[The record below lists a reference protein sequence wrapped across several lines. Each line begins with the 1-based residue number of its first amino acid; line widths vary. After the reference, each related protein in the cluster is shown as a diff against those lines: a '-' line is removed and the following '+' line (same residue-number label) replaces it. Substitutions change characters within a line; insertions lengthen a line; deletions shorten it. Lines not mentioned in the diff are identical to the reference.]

1 MICAPARGVG
11 WRGWEV
17 VPLASVESGFQYR
30 GDLRQTALPEI
41 LYTIDRF
48 QVPGI
53 IEASRDGVVKRVF
66 IKEGNVVHATSS
78 SREDSLGTFLQES
91 GLLSAAAVAETMRER
106 ERANKRYGV
115 LLIENGLLSPQ
126 EIYRAIRQ
134 QIEGI
139 VWSLFYWQEGS
150 VAFSIGDFR
159 EADTVRIQLPMRQ
172 VIFQGIKRAPDA
184 KALIARLWRKETLL
198 EPCYRTEELIEVA
211 LDGSDVRLL
220 GLVDGKR
227 TLYEIC
233 SQGPYSAAENGKV
246 LYAFQVL
253 RLIRAAGVA
262 AEIEPVERREEP
274 SSGAIRIRFKTEGD
288 RYSF

>member
-1 MICAPARGVG
+1 
-11 WRGWEV
+11 V
-17 VPLASVESGFQYR
+17 VLLATVESGFQYR
-30 GDLRQTALPEI
+30 GDLAETALPEI
-41 LYTIDRF
+41 LFTIDRF

-53 IEASRDGVVKRVF
+53 IEANRDDIVKRVF

-78 SREDSLGTFLQES
+78 SREDSLGTYLQTI
-91 GLLSAAAVAETMRER
+91 GLLTPEAYAATMRER
-106 ERANKRYGV
+106 ERSNKRYGV
-115 LLIENGLLSPQ
+115 LLIESGLLAPE

-139 VWSLFYWQEGS
+139 VWSLFYWHEGN
-150 VAFSIGDFR
+150 VTFSIGDFR
-159 EADTVRIQLPMRQ
+159 ESDTVRIQLPMRQ

-184 KALIARLWRKETLL
+184 KALVARVGRKETVL

-227 TLYEIC
+227 TLYDIC
-233 SQGPYSAAENGKV
+233 RQGPYSAAENGKV

-253 RLIRAAGVA
+253 RLVRAAGVA
-262 AEIEPVERREEP
+262 EEVEPLETIEPRREET
-274 SSGAIRIRFKTEGD
+274 SGAIRIRFKTESGKHG
-288 RYSF
+288 F

>member
-1 MICAPARGVG
+1 VWAGG
-11 WRGWEV
+11 S
-17 VPLASVESGFQYR
+17 LAAVENGFQYR
-30 GDLRQTALPEI
+30 GDLAQTALPEI

-53 IEASRDGVVKRVF
+53 IEASREGVVKRVF
-66 IKEGNVVHATSS
+66 IKEGNVVHATSA
-78 SREDSLGTFLQES
+78 SREDSLGTYLQTS
-91 GLLSAAAVAETMRER
+91 GLLSAEAYAATMRER
-106 ERANKRYGV
+106 ERSNKRYGV
-115 LLIENGLLSPQ
+115 LLIESGLLSPE

-139 VWSLFYWQEGS
+139 VWSLFYWQEGK

-184 KALIARLWRKETLL
+184 KALVARLGRKETLL

-220 GLVDGKR
+220 ALVDGKR
-227 TLYEIC
+227 TLYDIC

-253 RLIRAAGVA
+253 RLIRAAVA
-262 AEIEPVERREEP
+262 AQEIEPVEPGEPRREEP
-274 SSGAIRIRFKTEGD
+274 SSAIRIRFKTEGD
-288 RYSF
+288 KYSF